1 MRATKA
7 PASLRICAVSPES
20 SLLANT
26 ICKKSSCAVHVDVL
40 PHNLISLVPP
50 WRQSCPDRVVS
61 NKIPRKPG
69 KRKLSSTATASWEH
83 LLLYLQINRAKNMG
97 HLITADERRIQFD
110 KLV

>member
-1 MRATKA
+1 MCRPLYT
-7 PASLRICAVSPES
+7 
-20 SLLANT
+20 
-26 ICKKSSCAVHVDVL
+26 HDVDVL

-69 KRKLSSTATASWEH
+69 KRKLSSTAIASWEH

-110 KLV
+110 KEFLAIRRVISLNETFVLFC